1 MPRLRSLPG
10 LMQRNLP
17 LLSGVLLSV
26 PPNGV
31 GDFEVVM
38 YYAPIGGF
46 VADIWKLLRWRFADW
61 TNEGH

>member
-1 MPRLRSLPG
+1 
-10 LMQRNLP
+10 MQRNLP

>member
-1 MPRLRSLPG
+1 
-10 LMQRNLP
+10 
-17 LLSGVLLSV
+17 LLSGVFFSV

-38 YYAPIGGF
+38 DYATKAGC

-61 TNEGH
+61 ANEGH